1 MAHRTV
7 FIGALFVGALASNSV
22 IAESDSGPSGT
33 VILPFAAGHFGDVF
47 AKYRHFA
54 RTRS

>member
-47 AKYRHFA
+47 AEYRHFA

>member
-7 FIGALFVGALASNSV
+7 FIGVLFVGALASNSV
-22 IAESDSGPSGT
+22 VAESDSGPSGT
-33 VILPFAAGHFGDVF
+33 VILLFAAGHFGDVF
-47 AKYRHFA
+47 AKYRLFA

>member
-7 FIGALFVGALASNSV
+7 LIGALFVGALASNSV
-22 IAESDSGPSGT
+22 VAESDSGPSGT